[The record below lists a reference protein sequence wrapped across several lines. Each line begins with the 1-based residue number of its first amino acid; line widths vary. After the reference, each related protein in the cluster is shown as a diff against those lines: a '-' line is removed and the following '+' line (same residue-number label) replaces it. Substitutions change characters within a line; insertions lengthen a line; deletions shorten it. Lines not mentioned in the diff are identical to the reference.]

1 MDGVPMYGRRVII
14 PSSLGD
20 RPGRAEQSPLHP
32 PVSVKRSRQDLD
44 QDFR

>member
-20 RPGRAEQSPLHP
+20 RPGRAGQSPFHP
-32 PVSVKRSRQDLD
+32 PVSRQDQD